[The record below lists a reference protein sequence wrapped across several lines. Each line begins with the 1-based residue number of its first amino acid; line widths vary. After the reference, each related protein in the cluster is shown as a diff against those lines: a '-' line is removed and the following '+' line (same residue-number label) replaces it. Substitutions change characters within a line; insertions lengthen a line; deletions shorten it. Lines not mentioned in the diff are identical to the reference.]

1 MPDPYVAATFNLF
14 VKGLPRGDNGRLDL
28 SIA

>member
-14 VKGLPRGDNGRLDL
+14 VKGLPRGILVTL
-28 SIA
+28 SVF